1 MVSLMNVRDGDSCRA
16 HFSSFKQIS
25 SRLVKAKNKISFK
38 APTQNDFRED
48 FGFVDSFQES

>member
-1 MVSLMNVRDGDSCRA
+1 MNVRDGDSCRA